1 VTGGSGGLKP
11 SPPVDTG
18 GSGGLKPSPPV
29 DGAPPGL
36 PVDELAAA
44 LHRARRDR
52 VAVPAL
58 TDARPELTVADAYA
72 VQRRLV
78 ELLQADGEG
87 DVVGYKLGLTSRPMQ
102 EMLGVDQPDY
112 GPVLAAGVHDDGAQV
127 DLDRLIQPRVEAEIA
142 IVLRAPLSG
151 PHCTALDVRRA
162 AAGVVAA
169 IEIIDSRVRDW
180 RIRLPDT
187 IADLASSASIAI
199 SSRLV
204 PIDGLD
210 PRLVGMVFTRNG
222 ELVATGA
229 GAAAL
234 GDPLRAAAWLAN
246 TLHPLGA
253 TLQAGHLIMTGA
265 LHAAVPLADGDVFRA
280 EFDRLG
286 PVGVVAVRGGS

>member
-1 VTGGSGGLKP
+1 VTEGSGGLKP
-11 SPPVDTG
+11 SPPVG
-18 GSGGLKPSPPV
+18 EASAGVPV
-29 DGAPPGL
+29 E
-36 PVDELAAA
+36 ELARA

-58 TDARPELTVADAYA
+58 TDARPELTAADAYA
-72 VQRRLV
+72 IQRHLV

-102 EMLGVDQPDY
+102 EMLGVDEPDY
-112 GPVLAAGVHDDGAQV
+112 GPVLAAGVHGDGMRV
-127 DLDRLIQPRVEAEIA
+127 DLDRLIQPKVEAEIA
-142 IVLRAPLSG
+142 IVLRASLSG

-162 AAGVVAA
+162 AAGAVAA

-222 ELVATGA
+222 EPVATGA

-286 PVGVVAVRGGS
+286 PVGVVAVREGS